1 MPLLGASER
10 LRVPFQSRRARLV
23 IEDDQRGILDRIAR
37 SRSES
42 AQRVERA
49 RILLAYAG
57 GQTVSAIARELG
69 TNRPKVERCVDKG
82 LQMGP
87 LAALGD
93 LPRSGRPARIPAA
106 ARAWVA
112 SLANTAPGDWGYAER
127 RWTHRLLARHAREH
141 GESAGHPSLARLAS
155 GTVSKILRQARPSD
169 GRRGVEG
176 PERAAMGAQVL
187 VLRQWIQLEPA
198 GGTPPDGSLTARV
211 WPAGRPGDA
220 PEPRPALSLVVGLD
234 LATAQACGALARQ
247 HGSRDFVAFLERLD
261 RAYAPGVRV
270 RLLLDRHA
278 AHRAAATR
286 RYLARTSNRFELAFR
301 PRHGSWQALVEAL
314 FARLAHALLSG
325 ARLRSADDVQQRI
338 ERSLAMLNASRPSEG
353 SWDS

>member
-1 MPLLGASER
+1 M
-10 LRVPFQSRRARLV
+10 PFQSRRARLV
-23 IEDDQRGILDRIAR
+23 IEDDLRGILDRIAR

-82 LQMGP
+82 LQLGP

-93 LPRSGRPARIPAA
+93 LPRPGRPAQIPAA
-106 ARAWVA
+106 ARAWVE
-112 SLANTAPGDWGYAER
+112 SLADTAPGDWGYSEK
-127 RWTHRLLARHAREH
+127 RWTHRLLARHARDPCEQ
-141 GESAGHPSLARLAS
+141 AGHPSLARLAS
-155 GTVSKILRQARPSD
+155 GTVSKILRRSRSFDDQLGLLGP
-169 GRRGVEG
+169 GRV
-176 PERAAMGAQVL
+176 AVGAQVL

-211 WPAGRPGDA
+211 WPAGRPGDT
-220 PEPRPALSLVVGLD
+220 PEPRPTLSLVVGLD
-234 LATAQACGALARQ
+234 VATAQACGALARQ
-247 HGSRDFVAFLERLD
+247 YGSRDFVAFLERLD
-261 RAYAPGVRV
+261 QAYARGMRV

-286 RYLARTSNRFELAFR
+286 RYLARAPNRFELAFR
-301 PRHGSWQALVEAL
+301 PRYGSWQALVEAL
-314 FARLAHALLSG
+314 CARLAHALLHGVS
-325 ARLRSADDVQQRI
+325 LQSADDLQRRI
-338 ERSLAMLNASRPSEG
+338 ERSLEMLNASRPPAG
-353 SWDS
+353 HRDN